1 MAQQEFE
8 KLGAFYLGK
17 RFDPVA
23 NQVTEDLILYDS
35 KDLVTHALIVGMTGS
50 GKTGLGIGLL
60 EEAAIDGVPAI
71 VIDPK
76 GDLANLMLNFP
87 ELRPTDFEP
96 WINPDDAVRKNLSVG
111 DFAAEQAAT
120 WKDGLAKWGQDGERI
135 RKMGDAAEV
144 VIYTPGSN
152 AGLPVSILKSF
163 GAPPPAI
170 VEDEELLGER
180 VSTTVTSLLGLLG
193 IDADPLNSREHI
205 LISTILDRSWR
216 DGTGLDLAGLIQQIQ
231 TPPVTQIGVMQMD
244 SFFPSKDRFVL
255 STSINNLLAA
265 PRFQG
270 WLQGEALDIGNCLHT
285 PAGKPKISIFS
296 IAHLND
302 SERMFFVTLLLSEIL
317 GWTRSQPGT
326 TSLRA
331 IVYMDEIAGYFPPV
345 ANPPSKAPLLT
356 LLKQARAFGVG
367 VVLATQNPV
376 DLDYKGMSNA
386 GTWFIGRL
394 QTERDKSRLMEGLE
408 SLSAVAGTAFDPASI
423 DKMISG
429 LQKRVFLMNN
439 VHEDGP
445 EVFQTRWT
453 LSYLAGPATR
463 AQIKQL
469 MDGKRG
475 AAGVPAVASPGPETE
490 APQAAAAATPQRAPA
505 AASERPLLPPEVPAF
520 YLPVR
525 ARGAGLTY
533 LPTVFGAAEVRF
545 QDAKS
550 GVSTTTEIALV
561 VEHAGIAVPM
571 DWDLGGP
578 AEFDPSILET
588 QPEQGASFAPLPEGA
603 GKEASYPRWSKDLA
617 AWAYSSQTVDV
628 LKSPVTGKTST
639 PGESEA
645 DFRARLAQDGRE
657 KRDARSDDLR
667 KKYAVKEASLQD
679 RLRRAQQAVE
689 REAGQAK
696 QAKMQ
701 TAISLGTTVLGAFL
715 GRKRIGVG
723 TLGRATSAVRGAGRA
738 AQQSQDVDRAEENV
752 EAVSRQL
759 ADLDAEFQ
767 AEVAALEAAAD
778 PLTEALETVSIR
790 PKKADI
796 TVKKVALV
804 WAPHNKDSAGG
815 PIRAW

>member
-23 NQVTEDLILYDS
+23 NELTDDLVLYDS

-50 GKTGLGIGLL
+50 GKTGLGVGLL

-87 ELRPTDFEP
+87 ELRPEDFEP
-96 WINPDDAVRKNLSVG
+96 WVNPDDAARKNLSVG
-111 DFAAEQAAT
+111 DFAAEQAAA
-120 WKDGLAKWGQDGERI
+120 WKLGLAKWGQDGERI
-135 RKMGDAAEV
+135 RRLGDAAEA
-144 VIYTPGSN
+144 VIYTPGST

-163 GAPPPAI
+163 GAPPAAI
-170 VEDEELLGER
+170 VDDEELLSER

-193 IDADPLNSREHI
+193 IEADPLNSREHI

-216 DGTGLDLAGLIQQIQ
+216 EGTGLDLAGLIQQIQ
-231 TPPVTQIGVMQMD
+231 SPPVTQIGIMAVD
-244 SFFPSKDRFVL
+244 SFFPSDDRFKL

-265 PRFQG
+265 PRFQA
-270 WLQGEALDIGNCLHT
+270 WLQGEALDIGNCLRT

-345 ANPPSKAPLLT
+345 ANPASKAPLLS

-376 DLDYKGMSNA
+376 DLDYKGLSNA

-394 QTERDKSRLMEGLE
+394 QTERDKSRLMQGLE

-453 LSYLAGPATR
+453 MSYLAGPATR
-463 AQIKQL
+463 AQIKKL
-469 MDGKRG
+469 MDGKRSTG
-475 AAGVPAVASPGPETE
+475 SPGDTE
-490 APQAAAAATPQRAPA
+490 ARQAAPTT
-505 AASERPLLPPEVPAF
+505 SSDRPLLPPEVPAF

-525 ARGAGLTY
+525 NPTAEGLIY
-533 LPTVFGAAEVRF
+533 LPSVFGAAEVRF

-550 GVSTTTEIALV
+550 GVNSVTEVALA
-561 VEHAGIAVPM
+561 VESSRIAVPM
-571 DWDLGGP
+571 DWGLARP
-578 AEFDPSILET
+578 ANFDPSILES
-588 QPEQGASFAPLPEGA
+588 QPEEGVTFAPLPDAA
-603 GKEASYPRWSKDLA
+603 GKEVSYPRWSKELA
-617 AWAYSSQTVDV
+617 GWLYSSQTVEL
-628 LKSPVTGKTST
+628 LKSPRAGKTSA

-657 KRDARSDDLR
+657 NRDGKADALR
-667 KKYAVKEASLQD
+667 KKYGAKQAALED
-679 RLRRAQQAVE
+679 RRRRAQQAVQ
-689 REAGQAK
+689 REAGQAR

-701 TAISLGTTVLGAFL
+701 TAVSLGTTVLGAFL
-715 GRKRIGVG
+715 GRKKIGLG
-723 TLGRATSAVRGAGRA
+723 TLGRATSAMRGAGRA
-738 AQQSQDVDRAEENV
+738 AQQSQDVDRAEDNV
-752 EAVSRQL
+752 EAISQQL
-759 ADLDAEFQ
+759 ADLDVQFQ
-767 AEVAALEAAAD
+767 VEVAALEAAAD
-778 PLTEALETVSIR
+778 PLSETLETVSIR
-790 PKKADI
+790 PNKADI
-796 TVKKVALV
+796 TVQRVALV
-804 WAPHNKDSAGG
+804 WEPLIKDASGNLT
-815 PIRAW
+815 RAW

>member
-1 MAQQEFE
+1 MANQDFE

-23 NQVTEDLILYDS
+23 NELTEDLILYDS
-35 KDLVTHALIVGMTGS
+35 RDLVTHALIVGMTGS
-50 GKTGLGIGLL
+50 GKTGLGVGLL

-87 ELRPTDFEP
+87 ELRPEDFEP
-96 WINPDDAVRKNLSVG
+96 WVNPDDAVRKNLSVG

-120 WKDGLAKWGQDGERI
+120 WKEGLAKWGQDGERI
-135 RKMGDAAEV
+135 RKLGDAAEV
-144 VIYTPGSN
+144 AIYTPGSN
-152 AGLPVSILKSF
+152 AGLQVSILKSF
-163 GAPPPAI
+163 SAPPPAI

-216 DGTGLDLAGLIQQIQ
+216 EGAGLDLAGLIQQIQ
-231 TPPVTQIGVMQMD
+231 SPPVTQIGVMEVD
-244 SFFPSKDRFVL
+244 SFFPSDDRYKL

-265 PRFQG
+265 PRFQA
-270 WLQGEALDIGNCLHT
+270 WLQGEALDIGTCLHT

-376 DLDYKGMSNA
+376 DLDYKGLSNA

-408 SLSAVAGTAFDPASI
+408 SLSAVAGAAFDATSI

-469 MDGKRG
+469 MDGRRSAPG
-475 AAGVPAVASPGPETE
+475 APPSPVTGA
-490 APQAAAAATPQRAPA
+490 APQAAPTT
-505 AASERPLLPPEVPAF
+505 SSDRPLLPPEVPAF

-525 ARGAGLTY
+525 NRTAEGLIY
-533 LPTVFGAAEVRF
+533 LPSVFGAAEVRF
-545 QDAKS
+545 QDAKA
-550 GVSTTTEIALV
+550 GVSTVNEVALT
-561 VEHAGIAVPM
+561 VESSNVATPM
-571 DWDLGGP
+571 DWELAGAAP
-578 AEFDPSILET
+578 FDPSILEP
-588 QPEQGASFAPLPEGA
+588 QPEEGVAFAPLPEGA
-603 GKEASYPRWSKDLA
+603 GKEASYPRWSKDLVS
-617 AWAYSSQTVDV
+617 WLYSSQTVEL
-628 LKSPVTGKTST
+628 LKSPLLGKTSAL
-639 PGESEA
+639 GESEA
-645 DFRARLAQDGRE
+645 DFRARMAQDGRE
-657 KRDARSDDLR
+657 IRDGKAEALR
-667 KKYAVKEASLQD
+667 KKFGTKQASLED

-689 REAGQAK
+689 REAGQAR

-701 TAISLGTTVLGAFL
+701 TAVSLGTTVLGAFL
-715 GRKRIGVG
+715 GRKKIGLG

-738 AQQSQDVDRAEENV
+738 AQQSQDVDRAEDNV
-752 EAVSRQL
+752 EAVSQQL

-767 AEVAALEAAAD
+767 AEVAALDAATD
-778 PLTEALETVSIR
+778 PLTETLEAVSIR

-796 TVKKVALV
+796 SVQKVALV
-804 WAPHNKDSAGG
+804 WAPHSADAGG
-815 PIRAW
+815 GLTPAW

>member
-1 MAQQEFE
+1 MAQQDFE

-23 NQVTEDLILYDS
+23 NELTEDLVLYDS

-50 GKTGLGIGLL
+50 GKTGLGVGLL

-87 ELRPTDFEP
+87 QLRPEDFEP
-96 WINPDDAVRKNLSVG
+96 WVNPDDAARKNLSVG
-111 DFAAEQAAT
+111 DFAAEQAAV
-120 WKDGLAKWGQDGERI
+120 WKEGLSKWGQDGERI
-135 RKMGDAAEV
+135 RKLGDAAKV
-144 VIYTPGSN
+144 VIYTPGST

-163 GAPPPAI
+163 GAPPAAI
-170 VEDEELLGER
+170 VQDEELLGER

-193 IDADPLNSREHI
+193 IEADPLNSREHI
-205 LISTILDRSWR
+205 LISTILDRAWR
-216 DGTGLDLAGLIQQIQ
+216 EGTGLDLAGLIQQIQ
-231 TPPVTQIGVMQMD
+231 SPPVAQIGIMAVD
-244 SFFPSKDRFVL
+244 SFFPSDDRFKL

-265 PRFQG
+265 PRFQA
-270 WLQGEALDIGNCLHT
+270 WLQGEALDIGNCLRT

-345 ANPPSKAPLLT
+345 ANPASKAPLLT

-376 DLDYKGMSNA
+376 DLDYKGLSNA

-394 QTERDKSRLMEGLE
+394 QTERDKSRLMQGLE

-429 LQKRVFLMNN
+429 LPKRVFLMNN

-469 MDGKRG
+469 MEGNRSTG
-475 AAGVPAVASPGPETE
+475 EAPALPGEPES
-490 APQAAAAATPQRAPA
+490 PQAAPPT
-505 AASERPLLPPEVPAF
+505 SSDRPLLPPEVPAF

-525 ARGAGLTY
+525 NPTAEGLIY
-533 LPTVFGAAEVRF
+533 LPTLFGAAEVRF

-550 GVSTTTEIALV
+550 GVNSVTEVALA
-561 VEHAGIAVPM
+561 VESSRIAVPM
-571 DWDLGGP
+571 DWGLARP
-578 AEFDPSILET
+578 ADFDPSILES
-588 QPEQGASFAPLPEGA
+588 QPEEGIGFAPLPDGA
-603 GKEASYPRWSKDLA
+603 GKEVSYPRWSKELA
-617 AWAYSSQTVDV
+617 GWLYSSQTVEL
-628 LKSPVTGKTST
+628 LKSPLAGKTSA

-645 DFRARLAQDGRE
+645 DFRTRLAQDGRE
-657 KRDARSDDLR
+657 KRDGKADALR
-667 KKYAVKEASLQD
+667 KKYGAKQAALED
-679 RLRRAQQAVE
+679 RRRRAQQAVE
-689 REAGQAK
+689 REAGQAR

-701 TAISLGTTVLGAFL
+701 TAVSLGTTVLGAFL
-715 GRKRIGVG
+715 GRKKIGLG
-723 TLGRATSAVRGAGRA
+723 TLGRATSAMRGAGRA
-738 AQQSQDVDRAEENV
+738 AQQSQDVDRAEDNV
-752 EAVSRQL
+752 EAVSQQL
-759 ADLDAEFQ
+759 ADLDAQFQ
-767 AEVAALEAAAD
+767 AEVAALEAATD
-778 PLTEALETVSIR
+778 PLTETLETVSIR
-790 PKKADI
+790 PNKADI
-796 TVKKVALV
+796 TVQRVALV
-804 WAPHNKDSAGG
+804 WEPLMKDASGNLT
-815 PIRAW
+815 RAW